1 MSRLTGRFNFR
12 KTWRGRLSLD
22 VEEEYQSHW
31 GGEKRRWRKANLA
44 DLAEPEMRA
53 LVDLRFQ
60 RQFRGRVADPIQASD
75 PPSPGPKGTRAQLR
89 LQGLNLVDRAI
100 QQQRMCQSRV

>member
-1 MSRLTGRFNFR
+1 MLRRVRVGAAMSRLTGRFNFR

-44 DLAEPEMRA
+44 DLAEPGMRA

-60 RQFRGRVADPIQASD
+60 RQSRGRVADPIQASD
-75 PPSPGPKGTRAQLR
+75 PPSPGPTLLKVVPNVEHEKQTTGH
-89 LQGLNLVDRAI
+89 
-100 QQQRMCQSRV
+100 